1 MAINATE
8 AARNYLAYAVVRDK
22 NSLVKLLERNGVQ
35 MPNNPSDKEV
45 TIAVLMASSKS
56 QNFKNELSTLLSNQV
71 EKAGQEFKSF
81 VGDSSD
87 FGFTGI
93 DDFSF
98 TGSEDFYSL
107 TAEQKAARKS
117 ARVTADNP
125 QGKSGIS
132 LFFSNLGK
140 SLASQDTINSG
151 IQIGL
156 SSINNK
162 IQGKNNALQA
172 ESTYI
177 IEKQDAIRRDAGTPK
192 SKSDVTTW
200 VFVGVGVLALG
211 AIIYLVAKKK

>member
-56 QNFKNELSTLLSNQV
+56 QNFKNELSNLLSKQV
-71 EKAGQEFKSF
+71 ENAGQEFKSF
-81 VGDSSD
+81 VGDNTD

-98 TGSEDFYSL
+98 TGSEDFYSG
-107 TAEQKAARKS
+107 TAEDKAAKKV

-125 QGKSGIS
+125 KGKTGLG
-132 LFFSNLGK
+132 LFFQNVGR

-151 IQIGL
+151 LQIGL

-162 IQGKNNALQA
+162 VQNRSNALQSEA
-172 ESTYI
+172 SI
-177 IEKQDAIRRDAGTPK
+177 IIDRQDAIRRDAGAKP
-192 SKSDVTTW
+192 KSDVTTW

-211 AIIYLVAKKK
+211 AIIYLIAKKK

>member
-56 QNFKNELSTLLSNQV
+56 QNFKNELSNLLSKQV
-71 EKAGQEFKSF
+71 ENAGQEFKSF
-81 VGDSSD
+81 VGDNTD

-98 TGSEDFYSL
+98 TGSEDFYSG
-107 TAEQKAARKS
+107 TAEDKAAKKV

-125 QGKSGIS
+125 KGKTGLG
-132 LFFSNLGK
+132 LFFQNVGR

-151 IQIGL
+151 LQIGL

-162 IQGKNNALQA
+162 VQNRSNALQSEA
-172 ESTYI
+172 SI
-177 IEKQDAIRRDAGTPK
+177 IIDRQDAIRREAAAKPK
-192 SKSDVTTW
+192 YDVTTW

-211 AIIYLVAKKK
+211 AIIYLIAKKK

>member
-56 QNFKNELSTLLSNQV
+56 QNFKNELSNLLSKQV
-71 EKAGQEFKSF
+71 ENAGQEFKSF
-81 VGDSSD
+81 VGDNTD

-98 TGSEDFYSL
+98 TGSEDFYSG
-107 TAEQKAARKS
+107 TAEDKAAKKV

-125 QGKSGIS
+125 KGKTGLG
-132 LFFSNLGK
+132 LFFQNVGR

-151 IQIGL
+151 LQIGL

-162 IQGKNNALQA
+162 VQNRSNALQSEA
-172 ESTYI
+172 SI
-177 IEKQDAIRRDAGTPK
+177 IIDRQDAIRREAAAKP
-192 SKSDVTTW
+192 KSDVTTW

-211 AIIYLVAKKK
+211 AIIYLIAKKK

>member
-8 AARNYLAYAVVRDK
+8 AARNYLAYAVVQDK
-22 NSLVKLLERNGVQ
+22 GSLIKLLERNGVQ

-45 TIAVLMASSKS
+45 TIAVLMASQKS
-56 QNFKNELSTLLSNQV
+56 ANFKNELGKLLAQDV
-71 EKAGQEFKSF
+71 KKAGEDFKSF
-81 VGDSSD
+81 AADNTQ

-98 TGSEDFYSL
+98 VGEEQFFNAPG
-107 TAEQKAARKS
+107 TAAKKRA

-125 QGKSGIS
+125 QGKTVLG
-132 LFFSNLGK
+132 LFFQNVGK

-151 IQIGL
+151 LQIGL

-162 IQGKNNALQA
+162 IQNKNNALQSEA
-172 ESTYI
+172 ALI
-177 IEKQDAIRRDAGTPK
+177 IERQDMVRRDLGK
-192 SKSDVTTW
+192 SGKSDVTTW

>member
-56 QNFKNELSTLLSNQV
+56 QNFKNELSNLLSKQV
-71 EKAGQEFKSF
+71 ENAGQEFKSF
-81 VGDSSD
+81 VGDNTD

-98 TGSEDFYSL
+98 TGSEDFYSG
-107 TAEQKAARKS
+107 TAEDKAAKKV

-125 QGKSGIS
+125 KGKTGLD
-132 LFFSNLGK
+132 LFFQNVGR

-151 IQIGL
+151 LQIGL

-162 IQGKNNALQA
+162 VQNRSNALQSEA
-172 ESTYI
+172 SI
-177 IEKQDAIRRDAGTPK
+177 IIDRQDAIRREAAAKP
-192 SKSDVTTW
+192 KSDVTTW

-211 AIIYLVAKKK
+211 AIIYLIAKKK